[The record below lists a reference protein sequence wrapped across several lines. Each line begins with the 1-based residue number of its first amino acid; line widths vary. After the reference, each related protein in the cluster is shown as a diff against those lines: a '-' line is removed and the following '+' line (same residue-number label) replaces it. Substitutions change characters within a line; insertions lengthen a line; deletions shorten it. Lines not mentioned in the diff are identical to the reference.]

1 MARTHRKLS
10 EGRRVQILN
19 AAVDV
24 IVERGLCD
32 TRISDIAVRA
42 GTSSALVLYYF
53 ESKDHLL
60 AEALAFSEER
70 FYSQT
75 AEELAGIESA
85 KDQLVRLIALS
96 CSPGPGS
103 DQNWL
108 DEWALWLDLWA
119 RAPRDPDVARDREV
133 LDRRWRE
140 AIAEIVRNGQA
151 RKEFTPVDPDDFALR
166 LAVMI
171 DGLAIQVVLGDP
183 DVTAARMFDI
193 CVRMAST
200 ELGFGWPA
208 DETSRVLAARK
219 RSGTSRRR
227 ASSPAVRAAERAK

>member
-10 EGRRVQILN
+10 EGRRAQILS
-19 AAVDV
+19 AAADV

-32 TRISDIAVRA
+32 TRVSDIAVRA

-53 ESKDHLL
+53 ESKDRLL

-85 KDQLVRLIALS
+85 RDQLVRLIALS

-103 DQNWL
+103 DQEWL
-108 DEWALWLDLWA
+108 DEWVLWLDLWA
-119 RAPRDPDVARDREV
+119 RAPRDPDVARDREA

-140 AIAEIVRNGQA
+140 AIAEIVRNG
-151 RKEFTPVDPDDFALR
+151 RERGEFKPVDPDDFALR

-183 DVTAARMFDI
+183 DVDMARMFDI

-200 ELGFGWPA
+200 ELGFAWAA
-208 DETSRVLAARK
+208 DETSRVLGRK
-219 RSGTSRRR
+219 RSAGSRRR
-227 ASSPAVRAAERAK
+227 APTTGVRAAGRAR